1 VFCDQCQTNAFR
13 LYSFIDNDSMVS
25 TNQLVFYLCLAL
37 VAIILID
44 AVWVGYQFS
53 QNKISFIF
61 TVKFLRSITDIVI
74 GPLYIPI
81 VAIFTMQLPCH
92 GVPSCWSKPSHVLL
106 AVAAIL
112 IGSLYIA
119 LSVTLTGTF
128 YSRDPISAATSPLA
142 RPISRVMMA
151 QLCVKTVLTIS
162 FILLYSFNAMRWVL
176 IIVLAAGMSA
186 LAYLYTQHLPY
197 YRFEFNVMRAC
208 TFWVLTWA
216 SLCMIVTEFSGDV
229 PEQSHG
235 ASILFFFGTPFVAIA
250 AAMATQFRKLSIIR
264 RGFNAMESPTD
275 IELKVRFLLEHV
287 TELRSQRAMGLTH
300 SSSTVSKSSSQKG
313 SASKSGEAASKS
325 HQGSSETSDDD
336 SARSVHRRLENLEEE
351 RRLLEETSL
360 LEEVW

>member
-1 VFCDQCQTNAFR
+1 
-13 LYSFIDNDSMVS
+13 
-25 TNQLVFYLCLAL
+25 
-37 VAIILID
+37 
-44 AVWVGYQFS
+44 
-53 QNKISFIF
+53 
-61 TVKFLRSITDIVI
+61 
-74 GPLYIPI
+74 
-81 VAIFTMQLPCH
+81 
-92 GVPSCWSKPSHVLL
+92 VLL
-106 AVAAIL
+106 GVAAIL

-119 LSVTLTGTF
+119 LSVTLTGAF
-128 YSRDPISAATSPLA
+128 YSRDPVAAATSPLS

-151 QLCVKTVLTIS
+151 QLCLKTVLTVC
-162 FILLYSFNAMRWVL
+162 FILLYSFDSMHWFLLVL
-176 IIVLAAGMSA
+176 LAVGTSV
-186 LAYLYTQHLPY
+186 LAYLYTCHLPY

-216 SLCMIVTEFSGDV
+216 SLCMIVTELSGDV
-229 PEQSHG
+229 PEQSRG

-264 RGFNAMESPTD
+264 RGFNALESPTD

-313 SASKSGEAASKS
+313 ASKSGEAASKS
-325 HQGSSETSDDD
+325 HQGNSETSIDD

-360 LEEVW
+360 LEEVCGSVQPLELFSVYSIPSLS